1 VSFGLLAVSNRWR
14 ERMLCQIW
22 AYGGSLSKV
31 QLQLSSSKITDEFVC
46 KLTRFP
52 VQFVWHV
59 FFSVYV
65 FNNII
70 ISHTFPG
77 GNVKGACT
85 VNYCVKNPGIILNM
99 LSK

>member
-1 VSFGLLAVSNRWR
+1 MSNRWR
-14 ERMLCQIW
+14 ESMLCQIW

-31 QLQLSSSKITDEFVC
+31 QLQLSSSKITDEFVG

-52 VQFVWHV
+52 VQFLCV
-59 FFSVYV
+59 FVYYISVYV

-70 ISHTFPG
+70 ISHPFPG